1 MLKAII
7 FDLDG
12 TIGDTLP
19 LCIAA
24 FKKSIEPL
32 SGREFSEEEIIATF
46 GPTEEGTIQA
56 LIPDFYEE
64 GLSAFLRHY
73 KEMHDMC
80 PSPFAEIKDIITWLK
95 SKGIIVAMVTGK
107 GLDSCMST
115 LDHYEMNDL
124 FEIIETGSP
133 HGPRKAEGIQSI
145 LNHFHLAPEE
155 AMYVGD
161 ALSDIIYAKK
171 VHVPIVSAAW
181 ASTAQPDKLQE
192 LNPDA
197 LFTSIEEFHIY
208 LKNCLKQ

>member
-64 GLSAFLRHY
+64 GLAAFLRHY

-80 PSPFAEIKDIITWLK
+80 PSPFAGMKNIITWLK

-115 LDHYEMNDL
+115 LDHYEMNGL

-133 HGPRKAEGIQSI
+133 HGPRKAEGIQSV
-145 LNHFHLAPEE
+145 LNHFHLAPKE

-197 LFTSIEEFHIY
+197 LFISIEEFHIY